1 MSKYE
6 GMSSE
11 YLRETYIPDVYQP
24 TIHAIDY
31 GRLRDAGI
39 ALLSF
44 DIDDTIAALEN
55 FRPDKTAV
63 IRFESLKRMG
73 FTVVLL
79 TNAGDARAAEFA
91 ERLGIPGQYIAKAE
105 KPLMRSFEELQKRY
119 GAEKSQM
126 AHVGNSMKMDVA
138 GGNVFG
144 ITTCLVRNI
153 GVLQTG
159 LDMVRQGHKDGHGL
173 RKELRERGLWR
184 KHHKYEKGDQYYQLG
199 EVPAYRQ
206 REE

>member
-31 GRLRDAGI
+31 DRLKEAGI
-39 ALLSF
+39 TLLSF
-44 DIDDTIAALEN
+44 DIDDTIAPLEN

-63 IRFESLKRMG
+63 TRFESLKSKG
-73 FTVVLL
+73 FMVALL
-79 TNAGDARAAEFA
+79 TNAGTARAAEFA
-91 ERLGIPGQYIAKAE
+91 EKLGIPGQFIASAE

-126 AHVGNSMKMDVA
+126 AHIGNNMKMDVA

-153 GVLQTG
+153 GILQVG
-159 LDMVRQGHKDGHGL
+159 LDMVRKGHKDGHNL
-173 RKELRERGLWR
+173 RKELKDRGLWR
-184 KHHKYEKGDQYYQLG
+184 KHHKFEKGDQYYQLG
-199 EVPAYRQ
+199 ESPAYRQ
-206 REE
+206 REK